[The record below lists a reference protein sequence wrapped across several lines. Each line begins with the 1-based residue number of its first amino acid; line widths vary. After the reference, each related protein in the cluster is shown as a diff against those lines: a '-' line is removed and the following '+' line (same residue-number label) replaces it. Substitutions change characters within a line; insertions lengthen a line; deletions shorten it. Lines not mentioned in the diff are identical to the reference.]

1 MLAIWSLVPL
11 SFLKPARTSGSSW
24 FTYCWSLNSNTLA
37 TWCEKLTHLK
47 RPWSW
52 ERLTVGGEGDDRGWQ
67 RMRWLDGITNSMDMS
82 LGRLRELVM
91 DRETWCAAVHADA
104 RSWTQLRDWT
114 ELNWMGSTHKA
125 PSAPSR
131 SMAACPEE
139 KYLYNNAWA
148 MCWTSSILHAI
159 SLFLER
165 KSDKLFRVVSLAGI
179 FSKINKLNLSP

>member
-1 MLAIWSLVPL
+1 MLKQKLQYFGHLMQRADSLEKTL
-11 SFLKPARTSGSSW
+11 MLGETEGRRRKGQQRTQWLDSVTDSTDVIFS
-24 FTYCWSLNSNTLA
+24 
-37 TWCEKLTHLK
+37 KLQ
-47 RPWSW
+47 
-52 ERLTVGGEGDDRGWQ
+52 ETVQDRGAW
-67 RMRWLDGITNSMDMS
+67 WP
-82 LGRLRELVM
+82 
-91 DRETWCAAVHADA
+91 AVHEVAK
-104 RSWTQLRDWT
+104 SWTQLRDWT

-179 FSKINKLNLSP
+179 FSKINKVNLSP